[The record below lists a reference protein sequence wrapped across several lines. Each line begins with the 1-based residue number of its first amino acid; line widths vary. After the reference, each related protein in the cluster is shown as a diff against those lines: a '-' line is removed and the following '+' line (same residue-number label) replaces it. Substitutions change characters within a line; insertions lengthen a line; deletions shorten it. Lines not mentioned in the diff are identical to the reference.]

1 MSRSCHNHHR
11 YGNERLVA
19 GREERRT
26 GELETGS
33 PRAADVAPSALRRL
47 AIRWPVILL
56 SMVLCPHY
64 GVAQVTERVDLGPG
78 GTEGNGAA
86 DLPWPPSSVISADG
100 RFVAFMSASNNLVSV
115 DTNQTWDVFVRDR
128 LAGVTELM
136 SVDTSGAQA
145 NGVSGLYGITITP
158 DGRYVAF
165 ESAASNL
172 VPGDTNGVRDVFLHD
187 RTTGVTER
195 VSLDSHGAQ
204 GNASSMYPELSS
216 DGRFV
221 AFMSQASN
229 LVAGDTNAASDVFIR
244 DRLTSVT
251 ERVSLSTTN
260 VQGNDY
266 STKPAISSNGRFVA
280 YESLANNLTAGDTNG
295 ALDIFIR
302 DRQYQTTTRLSVASN
317 GAQGNG
323 HSTQAVI
330 SASGR
335 IVSFTST
342 ASNLVGGD
350 TNGVVDVFVR
360 DSQAGT
366 TERMSVSTAGVQ
378 GNGMSTGSTLSE
390 DGRCVAFESASNNL
404 TAGDTGAFDV
414 FVRDRSLGTTERI
427 SVSTAGS
434 QANGDSEMGSISAS
448 GRFVVFRSLAS
459 NLVPADTNAYSDVFV
474 HDRFSCGFS
483 STCDP
488 GINNVI
494 PCPCGNPPSG
504 SGRGCD
510 NSSFSG
516 GASLSAS
523 GISYLSM
530 DSLVLSTAGERST
543 ATSILLEGD
552 AWIPGGQVF
561 GQGVRC
567 AGGNLRRLYV
577 KPAIAGSTSMPDF
590 NAGDPS
596 ISVRSA
602 QVGAP
607 IQPGQ
612 SYSFLVYYRD
622 PVILGGCPATS
633 TFNGT
638 QTGLVAYWP

>member
-1 MSRSCHNHHR
+1 MAVAAFVAAG
-11 YGNERLVA
+11 YALVRMA
-19 GREERRT
+19 ESTEFGAT
-26 GELETGS
+26 MICLIMMPLLS
-33 PRAADVAPSALRRL
+33 DLLNLRALARVFCLALAAPSA
-47 AIRWPVILL
+47 A
-56 SMVLCPHY
+56 
-64 GVAQVTERVDLGPG
+64 GQVTERVDVGPG
-78 GTEGNGAA
+78 GAEGNGAS
-86 DLPWPPSSVISADG
+86 DLPWPPSSVISEDG
-100 RFVAFMSASNNLVSV
+100 RFIAFMSSSNNLVTG
-115 DTNQTWDVFVRDR
+115 DTNQTYDVFVCDR
-128 LAGVTELM
+128 LLGVTELA
-136 SVDTSGAQA
+136 SVDSSGSQA

-158 DGRYVAF
+158 DGRFVAF
-165 ESAASNL
+165 ESAAGNL
-172 VPGDTNGVRDVFLHD
+172 VLGDTNGFRDVFIRD
-187 RTTGVTER
+187 RATGLTER
-195 VSLDSHGAQ
+195 LSIDSNGTQ
-204 GNASSMYPELSS
+204 GNGRSLYPQVSS

-221 AFMSQASN
+221 AFTSEADNLVLNDTNGMGDVFVRDRLLGTTERISVSSAGVEGNNYSYKPTITGDGRFVAFESMASNLVSGDTNGMLDIFLRDRQNATTVRVSMSSNGLQGNGHSTQALISPNGSVIAFASTASN
-229 LVAGDTNAASDVFIR
+229 LVAGDTN
-244 DRLTSVT
+244 SV
-251 ERVSLSTTN
+251 
-260 VQGNDY
+260 
-266 STKPAISSNGRFVA
+266 I
-280 YESLANNLTAGDTNG
+280 
-295 ALDIFIR
+295 
-302 DRQYQTTTRLSVASN
+302 
-317 GAQGNG
+317 
-323 HSTQAVI
+323 
-330 SASGR
+330 
-335 IVSFTST
+335 
-342 ASNLVGGD
+342 
-350 TNGVVDVFVR
+350 DVFVR
-360 DSQAGT
+360 DLQAGT
-366 TERMSVSTAGVQ
+366 TERASVSSTGAQ
-378 GNGMSTGSTLSE
+378 GNGMSTGPTLSQ
-390 DGRCVAFESASNNL
+390 DGRLIAFESSSSNL
-404 TAGDTGAFDV
+404 VAGDTGSFDV
-414 FVRDRSLGTTERI
+414 FVRDRTLRTTERV
-427 SVSTAGS
+427 SVSTSGT
-434 QANGDSEMGSISAS
+434 QANGDSEMGSISAG
-448 GRFVVFRSLAS
+448 GRFIAFRSLAS
-459 NLVPADTNAYSDVFV
+459 NLVPGDTNSYGDVFV
-474 HDRFSCGFS
+474 HDRFSSGFV

-552 AWIPGGQVF
+552 AWLPGGQVF

-622 PVILGGCPATS
+622 PVVLGGCPATS